1 MIKEVIIPDS
11 VITIGYAAFSGNRIE
26 KLQLGK
32 NVETIGESTFGS
44 NNLKTIIIPSN
55 VTSIGSS
62 AFAKDPTSNPNLT
75 SIYNNTGKSFD
86 WGSIINGT
94 SGYNFETGIVE
105 NEYGNVEIKKSN

>member
-44 NNLKTIIIPSN
+44 NNLKTIIIPSS
-55 VTSIGSS
+55 VQSTIIQEKILIGVQ
-62 AFAKDPTSNPNLT
+62 LLVV
-75 SIYNNTGKSFD
+75 
-86 WGSIINGT
+86 IIILKQVLLKM
-94 SGYNFETGIVE
+94 SMVML
-105 NEYGNVEIKKSN
+105 K